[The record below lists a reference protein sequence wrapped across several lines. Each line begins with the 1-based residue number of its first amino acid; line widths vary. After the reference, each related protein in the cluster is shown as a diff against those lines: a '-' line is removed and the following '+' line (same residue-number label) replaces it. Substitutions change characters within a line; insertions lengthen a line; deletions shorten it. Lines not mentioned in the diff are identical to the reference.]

1 MNRLRIASLILPLVA
16 LLMTT
21 PFGCSNEST
30 ENGDSEPGRTALGD
44 TIQLESLQAKLDERN
59 QQFAERAPAE
69 MIALFDSGVDSV
81 RLSGVL
87 ETAVNTGDT
96 IPLFSLPDPR
106 GDTVSIANLLDDGP
120 VVITWYRGNW

>member
-1 MNRLRIASLILPLVA
+1 
-16 LLMTT
+16 
-21 PFGCSNEST
+21 
-30 ENGDSEPGRTALGD
+30 
-44 TIQLESLQAKLDERN
+44 
-59 QQFAERAPAE
+59 